1 MRRRPAS
8 TAGLAY
14 GENISAGAVL
24 VVLPTLI
31 ALLFLQ
37 RYTCNGF
44 TRGATR
50 SKGHLDCPDNRT
62 T

>member
-8 TAGLAY
+8 TAGFTCE
-14 GENISAGAVL
+14 ENISTGAVL
-24 VVLPTLI
+24 VTPPTLI
-31 ALLFLQ
+31 AFLFLQ
-37 RYTCNGF
+37 QYLCNGF

-50 SKGHLDCPDNRT
+50 TNRHPDCPDNRT